1 MGELSHDPGAPAPES
16 AGLPSNGGLSIG
28 EISRM
33 TGVSVAT
40 LRTWEQR
47 HGFPEPH
54 RLPSGHRRYDPAV
67 VEAVL
72 AVLRQREEGVRLETA
87 IAEAQQP
94 DGRSAPSVFS
104 EVRRRSAYLEVHRI
118 RKSTLYAITRAI
130 EDEFCARADLP
141 VLFAGFQQQRF
152 YESVRSRW
160 EDLARTARSTYAL
173 ADFDDATTPG
183 DRVVQV
189 RLSPES
195 PLRREWFV
203 VCDAHGLPALLTAW
217 EIPGQGDLPD
227 REREFEAIWTVD
239 PRAVRNASRVC
250 AATSLAVGAPGAE
263 LLVRQL
269 AEPSSRPL
277 DPSAS
282 ARLFNRIVTY
292 LDRQNR

>member
-1 MGELSHDPGAPAPES
+1 MGDSREEVRADAPSVGGGAPP
-16 AGLPSNGGLSIG
+16 NGGLSIG

-47 HGFPEPH
+47 HGFPVPH
-54 RLPSGHRRYDPAV
+54 RLPSGHRRYDASV

-72 AVLRQREEGVRLETA
+72 TVLRQREAGTRLETA

-94 DGRSAPSVFS
+94 DGRSAPSVFA
-104 EVRRRSAYLEVHRI
+104 EVRRRSPHLEVHRL
-118 RKSTLYAITRAI
+118 RKATVSALSRAI
-130 EDEFCARADLP
+130 EDEFCARADQP
-141 VLFAGFQQQRF
+141 VLFGGFQKRRF
-152 YESVRSRW
+152 YEPVRDRW
-160 EDLARTARSTYAL
+160 EDLATTARATL
-173 ADFDDATTPG
+173 VMADFDGPLPG
-183 DRVVQV
+183 ERAVRV
-189 RLSPES
+189 RLTAES

-217 EIPGQGDLPD
+217 ELPGQAGVRDQD
-227 REREFEAIWTVD
+227 REFEAIWTVD

-282 ARLFNRIVTY
+282 ARLFNRVVTY
-292 LDRQNR
+292 LDRLG

>member
-1 MGELSHDPGAPAPES
+1 MGDSAKSPSHPSGVAKE
-16 AGLPSNGGLSIG
+16 PSNGGLSIG

-40 LRTWEQR
+40 LRTWELR
-47 HGFPEPH
+47 HGFPVPH
-54 RLPSGHRRYDPAV
+54 RLPSGHRRYDASV
-67 VEAVL
+67 VETVL
-72 AVLRQREEGVRLETA
+72 AVVRQRESGIRLETA

-94 DGRSAPSVFS
+94 DGRSAPSIFT
-104 EVRRRSAYLEVHRI
+104 EVRRRSPHLEVHRL
-118 RKSTLYAITRAI
+118 RKSTLHAISHAI
-130 EDEFCARADLP
+130 EDEFCARADQP
-141 VLFAGFQQQRF
+141 VLFGGFQQRRF
-152 YESVRSRW
+152 FEPVRNRW
-160 EDLARTARSTYAL
+160 EDLASTARSTMVL
-173 ADFDDATTPG
+173 ADFDRPG
-183 DRVVQV
+183 PASDRVVQV
-189 RLSPES
+189 RLASES

-217 EIPGQGDLPD
+217 ELPGQAGRAD
-227 REREFEAIWTVD
+227 RDREFEAIWTLD

-277 DPSAS
+277 DPAAN

-292 LDRQNR
+292 LDRHR

>member
-1 MGELSHDPGAPAPES
+1 MGEVDDSTADAPEGGS
-16 AGLPSNGGLSIG
+16 LPSNGGLSIG

-54 RLPSGHRRYDPAV
+54 RLPSGHRRYDASV

-72 AVLRQREEGVRLETA
+72 AVLRQREAGVRLETA

-94 DGRSAPSVFS
+94 DGRSAPSVFT
-104 EVRRRSAYLEVHRI
+104 EVRRRSAYLEVHRV
-118 RKSTLYAITRAI
+118 RASTLNAITRAI
-130 EDEFCARADLP
+130 EDEFCARADQP

-152 YESVRSRW
+152 YDRARTRW
-160 EDLARTARSTYAL
+160 EDLARTARTAYAI
-173 ADFDDATTPG
+173 ADFDEPAPAG
-183 DRVVQV
+183 DRVVRV
-189 RLSPES
+189 RLNPES

-217 EIPGQGDLPD
+217 ELPGQADRPD
-227 REREFEAIWTVD
+227 DQREFEAIWTVD

-250 AATSLAVGAPGAE
+250 AATSLSVGAPGAE

-277 DPSAS
+277 DPAAS

-292 LDRQNR
+292 LDRQAR